1 MRYLRK
7 RGKLCDNHEFVRVF
21 NSNLYFY
28 NDVIY
33 IRRYVN
39 GISVAN
45 AFYSQTRRV
54 FLFANVSNFYS
65 NCSKY
70 NITHNAKQCNREPPY
85 KHILYEFMV
94 RTSIHVYVCINCAYS
109 WTCVYNLRDKIECKV
124 ATVFVYGF
132 SSIVFKTRGFRTK
145 IPVAGN
151 RGNDRVSERIIE
163 TRVNQKDDKYRRISI
178 NRLPINRQGPNKCI
192 NTITVSKSK

>member
-1 MRYLRK
+1 MYLFNFNVKYGQSVRYLRK

-70 NITHNAKQCNREPPY
+70 NITHNAKRCNREPPY

-94 RTSIHVYVCINCAYS
+94 RTSIHVYVCIYCAYIHGHVCIIYAIKS
-109 WTCVYNLRDKIECKV
+109 NAKSLRSSCTGSVVSSSKR
-124 ATVFVYGF
+124 AVF
-132 SSIVFKTRGFRTK
+132 
-145 IPVAGN
+145 
-151 RGNDRVSERIIE
+151 E
-163 TRVNQKDDKYRRISI
+163 QKLRSREIAV
-178 NRLPINRQGPNKCI
+178 
-192 NTITVSKSK
+192 TIACPKE